1 MSETKTA
8 RPAMSA
14 YLDALGHTLQL
25 GNATEPSYYPHL
37 QAFLEAL
44 APGITATT
52 NPKRIACGA
61 PDVAIS
67 RSNGHGP
74 VTSGY
79 IEAKERYGRSTSAA
93 NKSATNG

>member
-1 MSETKTA
+1 MSNTETA
-8 RPAMSA
+8 RPAIGA
-14 YLDALGHTLQL
+14 YLDALRARLRAGD
-25 GNATEPSYYPHL
+25 ATEPSYYPHL

-67 RSNGHGP
+67 RATGHGP
-74 VTSGY
+74 S
-79 IEAKERYGRSTSAA
+79 RAA
-93 NKSATNG
+93 GTTAMPSWSR

>member
-37 QAFLEAL
+37 KAFLEAL

-93 NKSATNG
+93 TKSATNG